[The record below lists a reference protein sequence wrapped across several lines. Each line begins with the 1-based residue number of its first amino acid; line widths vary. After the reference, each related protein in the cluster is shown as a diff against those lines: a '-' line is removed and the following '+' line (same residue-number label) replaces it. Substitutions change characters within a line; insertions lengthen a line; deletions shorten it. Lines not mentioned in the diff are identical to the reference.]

1 MQEEIETIK
10 RALVQTTENHEQSI
24 QQMERKFFDEKI
36 KLEKEAGNRIAELA
50 ERAHSEA
57 VRQLDVTTRQVY
69 QDNVRLTDALS
80 KHIEENNTIRKEND
94 NLRDNSE
101 KLQLEIA
108 TNEKT
113 VKRKILEARFY
124 KDKASDMQ
132 LTVGKLDN
140 ELHQA
145 IEYAEI
151 DKSQA
156 LVVVS
161 TQNEGLEQ
169 QVARLQRAL
178 ELQSHDMRKLRRAA
192 NKVLK
197 QRSDVEQFL
206 VTALDHTRQEIRN
219 SRNTYIKAME
229 HGYQEQMQRAFRGE
243 ADYPKVTTFK
253 KQLPHDKSTRSVYD
267 KLSTADEFGDANQPV
282 DISDMTWEQRERVLR
297 HLFAQINNLDKDKR
311 EHVMRI
317 KNHQNTVSTSKTTNS
332 QSIGLGIVPQKG
344 VSKSKETLPP
354 LGKLSLEDNNST
366 ISNSE
371 ENIKSTTFLTELQ
384 EP

>member
-1 MQEEIETIK
+1 MQEEIEQIK
-10 RALVQTTENHEQSI
+10 KHLYKTTLEHENSVQN
-24 QQMERKFFDEKI
+24 MERKFFDEKI

-69 QDNVRLTDALS
+69 RDNVRLTDALS
-80 KHIEENNTIRKEND
+80 KHIEENTQIRKDND
-94 NLRDNSE
+94 NLRDSSE

-124 KDKASDMQ
+124 KDKATEMQ
-132 LTVGKLDN
+132 LTVGKRDN

-145 IEYAEI
+145 IEYAEM

-229 HGYQEQMQRAFRGE
+229 LSYQAQMQKAFKGE
-243 ADYPKVTTFK
+243 ADYPPVTTFK
-253 KQLPHDKSTRSVYD
+253 K
-267 KLSTADEFGDANQPV
+267 
-282 DISDMTWEQRERVLR
+282 
-297 HLFAQINNLDKDKR
+297 
-311 EHVMRI
+311 
-317 KNHQNTVSTSKTTNS
+317 
-332 QSIGLGIVPQKG
+332 
-344 VSKSKETLPP
+344 
-354 LGKLSLEDNNST
+354 
-366 ISNSE
+366 
-371 ENIKSTTFLTELQ
+371 
-384 EP
+384 